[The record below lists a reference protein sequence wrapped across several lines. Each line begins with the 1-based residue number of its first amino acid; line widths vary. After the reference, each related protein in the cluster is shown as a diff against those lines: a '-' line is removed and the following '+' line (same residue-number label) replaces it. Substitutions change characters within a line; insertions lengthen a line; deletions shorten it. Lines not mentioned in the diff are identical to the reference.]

1 MAKPS
6 KRVCFDDYKNFISNC
21 WSGLGRDPRSP
32 RKIGFPAKAA
42 PTMRMN
48 TILDPTQLKI
58 DVPQHAVFTPSHHES
73 AHLHVTGEAVYTDD
87 IAAPRGT
94 LSAAIG
100 YAPAAHATLKSLDLS
115 DVENAAGVIKVFTA
129 KDVPGVNNYGG
140 IVLDDPILVTH
151 LIEYHGQPMF
161 MVVAETHLLARKA
174 AKLAK
179 YELAILSP
187 ILTIND
193 ALAAQNYVLPTVT
206 TGRGDADAALAQ
218 SPRRISGTTACG
230 GQDHFYLEGMVS
242 LATPLEDGEISVHCS
257 TQHPTEVQ
265 HIVARAMAL
274 PDAKVRVECR
284 RMGGGFGGKES
295 QPALFASLCAMAAV
309 KLGRSVKL
317 RLDRDDDMIITGKRH
332 PFQFEYDVGFDDTGR
347 ILGADLMLASDCGY
361 SADLSG
367 PVNARAIC
375 HVDNAYFLEHVRIRN
390 FPCKTHKVSNTAF
403 RGFGGPQG
411 MFLIEH
417 VMDEIAHVLGKDPL
431 DVRSVNFYGLTER
444 NVTHYG
450 QPVADNILHD
460 IVPEL
465 EVRADYRARRLA
477 LREQNKTSRIIKR
490 GLALTPVK
498 FGISFNATHLNQ
510 AGALVNV
517 YSDGSV
523 IVNHGGTEMGQGLF
537 TKVRQVVAEEL
548 GIDSAR
554 IRVSA
559 TDTSKVPN
567 TSATAASSGSDLNG
581 MAALDAC
588 RTLRHRLSEF
598 AAISWGVSA
607 DSIRFRSDGIE
618 AQNAGTLLRM
628 SFATLVHNAWFARVS
643 LSAQGFYKTPKIHW
657 NRDTFKGSPFY
668 YFAYG
673 AACAQVAIDTLTG
686 EMKVERVDILHD
698 VGRSLNPALDKGQ
711 IEGAFIQ
718 GMGWLT
724 GEELKWNGKGVL
736 TTHAPSTY
744 KIPTAADIPEIF
756 NVWLV
761 ENSPNR
767 EDTIYRSKA
776 VGEPPL
782 MLAFAV
788 HQAIRDAVSSVTN
801 YRDMAQLAAPAT
813 SEAILKAVM
822 VARC

>member
-1 MAKPS
+1 
-6 KRVCFDDYKNFISNC
+6 
-21 WSGLGRDPRSP
+21 
-32 RKIGFPAKAA
+32 
-42 PTMRMN
+42 MN
-48 TILDPTQLKI
+48 ALLDPTQLTI
-58 DVPQHAVFTPSHHES
+58 DVSQHAIATPSRHES
-73 AHLHVTGEAVYTDD
+73 AHLHVTGEAIYTDD

-100 YAPAAHATLKSLDLS
+100 YAPAAHATLRSFDLS
-115 DVENAAGVIKVFTA
+115 VVVKAPGVIAVFTA

-140 IVLDDPILVTH
+140 IVLDDPILATD
-151 LIEYHGQPMF
+151 LIEYHGQPVF

-179 YELAILSP
+179 YDIDINTPILSV
-187 ILTIND
+187 D
-193 ALAAQNYVLPTVT
+193 EALQAKSYVLPPVT
-206 TGRGDADAALAQ
+206 IGRGDADSALAR
-218 SPRRISGTTACG
+218 STHRIKGATVCG

-242 LATPLEDGEISVHCS
+242 LATPLEDGEISIHCS

-309 KLGRSVKL
+309 RLGRSVKL

-332 PFQFEYDVGFDDTGR
+332 PFQFEYDVGFDGTGR
-347 ILGADLMLASDCGY
+347 IVGADLMLASDCGY

-431 DVRSVNFYGLTER
+431 DIRSINFYGLTER
-444 NVTHYG
+444 NVTHYD
-450 QPVADNILHD
+450 QPVEDNILHD

-465 EVRADYRARRLA
+465 ERRADYRARRVA

-537 TKVRQVVAEEL
+537 TKIRQVVAEEL
-548 GIDSAR
+548 GIDSGR
-554 IRVSA
+554 IRVST

-581 MAALDAC
+581 MAAKDAC
-588 RTLRHRLSEF
+588 RKLRIRLAEF
-598 AAISWGVSA
+598 AAKKWDVNASA
-607 DSIRFRSDGIE
+607 IRFINDGIE
-618 AQNAGTLLRM
+618 AESNGATLRM
-628 SFATLVHNAWFARVS
+628 PFDELAHDAWFARVS

-657 NRDTFKGSPFY
+657 NRDTFKGRPFY
-668 YFAYG
+668 YFTYG

-698 VGRSLNPALDKGQ
+698 VGSSLNPALDKGQ
-711 IEGAFIQ
+711 VEGAFIQ

-724 GEELKWNGKGVL
+724 GEELKWSGEGVL

-744 KIPTAADIPEIF
+744 KIPTAADIPETF

-788 HQAIRDAVSSVTN
+788 HQAIRDAVSSVTD
-801 YRDMAQLAAPAT
+801 YRDTAKLAAPAT
-813 SEAILKAVM
+813 AEAILNAVM
-822 VARC
+822 VAQTAALVEP

>member
-1 MAKPS
+1 MAE
-6 KRVCFDDYKNFISNC
+6 
-21 WSGLGRDPRSP
+21 
-32 RKIGFPAKAA
+32 A
-42 PTMRMN
+42 
-48 TILDPTQLKI
+48 DPTQLKL
-58 DVPQHAVFTPSHHES
+58 DVSQHAVAIATAHES
-73 AHLHVTGEAVYTDD
+73 AHLHVTGEAIYTDD
-87 IAAPRGT
+87 IAAPCGT
-94 LSAAIG
+94 LHAAIG
-100 YAPAAHATLKSLDLS
+100 YAPAAHAALKSFDLS
-115 DVENAAGVIKVFTA
+115 AVRNAAGVVAVFTA
-129 KDVPGVNNYGG
+129 SDIPGVNNYGG
-140 IVLDDPILVTH
+140 IKLDDPILATD
-151 LIEYHGQPMF
+151 LIEYHGQPVF
-161 MVVAETHLLARKA
+161 MVVAVTHLLARKA
-174 AKLAK
+174 ARLASYVLDLK
-179 YELAILSP
+179 TPILS
-187 ILTIND
+187 ID
-193 ALAAQNYVLPTVT
+193 EALAAKSYVLDPVSTA
-206 TGRGDADAALAQ
+206 RGDVDAALARAPHRLQ
-218 SPRRISGTTACG
+218 GKTSHG
-230 GQDHFYLEGMVS
+230 GQDHFYLEGMV
-242 LATPLEDGEISVHCS
+242 AIAHPVEDRQILIACS

-265 HIVARAMAL
+265 HIVARAMARA
-274 PDAKVRVECR
+274 DASVRVECR

-295 QPALFASLCAMAAV
+295 QPALFASLCAIAAG

-332 PFQFEYDVGFDDTGR
+332 PFQFEYDVGFDDDGQ
-347 ILGADLMLASDCGY
+347 IIGIDLMLASDCGY

-375 HVDNAYFLEHVRIRN
+375 HVDNAYFLEHVRIQN
-390 FPCKTHKVSNTAF
+390 YPCKTHKVSNTAF

-411 MFLIEH
+411 MFVIEQ
-417 VMDEIAHVLGKDPL
+417 VMDEIAHALHLDPL
-431 DVRSVNFYGLTER
+431 DVRTVNFYGLTER

-450 QPVADNILHD
+450 QVIDDNILPD
-460 IVPEL
+460 IVPDL
-465 EVRADYRARRLA
+465 EARCDYRARRVA

-517 YSDGSV
+517 YADGSV

-537 TKVRQVVAEEL
+537 TKIRQVVAEEL
-548 GIDSAR
+548 AIDVRR
-554 IRVSA
+554 IRVSS

-581 MAALDAC
+581 MAAKDAC
-588 RTLRHRLSEF
+588 RKLRDRLADF
-598 AAISWGVSA
+598 AARKWDVAASA
-607 DSIRFRSDGIE
+607 IAFVHDGIE
-618 AQNAGTLLRM
+618 ADVNGVKQRW
-628 SFATLVHNAWFARVS
+628 SFSELTQKAYLARVS

-657 NRDTFKGSPFY
+657 NRDTFKGRPFY

-698 VGRSLNPALDKGQ
+698 VGNSLNPAIDKGQ
-711 IEGAFIQ
+711 IEGGFIQ
-718 GMGWLT
+718 GVGWLT
-724 GEELKWNGKGVL
+724 GEELKWSDKGML

-744 KIPTAADIPEIF
+744 KIPTAADVPEIF

-788 HQAIRDAVSSVTN
+788 HQAIRDAVGSIN
-801 YRDMAQLAAPAT
+801 NDRDCARLATPAT
-813 SEAILKAVM
+813 AEAILNAVTF
-822 VARC
+822 ARRSVGVPPGAMDTSTHADD

>member
-1 MAKPS
+1 M
-6 KRVCFDDYKNFISNC
+6 
-21 WSGLGRDPRSP
+21 
-32 RKIGFPAKAA
+32 
-42 PTMRMN
+42 TH
-48 TILDPTQLKI
+48 
-58 DVPQHAVFTPSHHES
+58 VPTPSQHES

-100 YAPAAHATLKSLDLS
+100 YAPAAHAALKSYDLI
-115 DVENAAGVIKVFTA
+115 DVLKAPGVVAVFAA

-140 IVLDDPILVTH
+140 IVLDDPIFATE
-151 LIEYHGQPMF
+151 LIEYHGQPVF

-179 YELAILSP
+179 YDLDVKAPILS
-187 ILTIND
+187 ID
-193 ALAAQNYVLPTVT
+193 EALQAKHYVLPPVT
-206 TGRGDADAALAQ
+206 TGRGDADAALAR
-218 SPRRISGTTACG
+218 SPHRIVGTTATG

-242 LATPLEDGEISVHCS
+242 MATPLEDGEISVHCS

-295 QPALFASLCAMAAV
+295 QPALFASLCAIAAS

-347 ILGADLMLASDCGY
+347 IIGADLMLASDCGY

-417 VMDEIAHVLGKDPL
+417 VMDKIAHVLGKDPL
-431 DVRSVNFYGLTER
+431 DVRTINFYGVAER

-450 QPVADNILHD
+450 QIVVDNILHD
-460 IVPEL
+460 MVLTL
-465 EVRADYRARRLA
+465 EARADYRARRAA
-477 LREQNKTSRIIKR
+477 LREHNKTSKIVKR
-490 GLALTPVK
+490 GIALTPVK

-510 AGALVNV
+510 AGALVNI
-517 YSDGSV
+517 YADGSV

-537 TKVRQVVAEEL
+537 TKIRQVVAEEL
-548 GIDSAR
+548 GIDAAR
-554 IRVSA
+554 IRVST

-581 MAALDAC
+581 MAAKDAC
-588 RTLRHRLSEF
+588 RQLRERLTEF
-598 AAISWGVSA
+598 AAARWSVASSA
-607 DSIRFRSDGIE
+607 IRFGNDGIKADCNGE
-618 AQNAGTLLRM
+618 TRRM
-628 SFATLVHNAWFARVS
+628 PFATLVHDAWFARVS

-657 NRDTFKGSPFY
+657 DRDTFQGNPFY

-698 VGRSLNPALDKGQ
+698 VGHSLNPALDKGQ

-724 GEELKWNGKGVL
+724 GEALSWNGKGVL

-761 ENSPNR
+761 EDSPNR

-782 MLAFAV
+782 MLAIAV
-788 HQAIRDAVSSVTN
+788 HHAIGDAISSITNDRDTAK
-801 YRDMAQLAAPAT
+801 LAAPAT
-813 SEAILKAVM
+813 PEAILNAVM
-822 VARC
+822 VAQHAHAL

>member
-1 MAKPS
+1 LL
-6 KRVCFDDYKNFISNC
+6 N
-21 WSGLGRDPRSP
+21 
-32 RKIGFPAKAA
+32 
-42 PTMRMN
+42 
-48 TILDPTQLKI
+48 PTQLKF
-58 DVPQHAVFTPSHHES
+58 DMPQHVVAAATRHES
-73 AHLHVTGEAVYTDD
+73 AHLHVTGEAIYTDD

-100 YAPAAHATLKSLDLS
+100 YAPAARATLNSFDLS
-115 DVENAAGVIKVFTA
+115 DVIKAPGVIAVFTA
-129 KDVPGVNNYGG
+129 KDVPGLNNYGG
-140 IVLDDPILVTH
+140 IVLDDPILATD
-151 LIEYHGQPMF
+151 LIEYHGQPVF
-161 MVVAETHLLARKA
+161 MVVAVTHLLARKA

-179 YELAILSP
+179 YDLDIRTPILS
-187 ILTIND
+187 IDD
-193 ALAAQNYVLPTVT
+193 ALAAKSYVLDPVE
-206 TGRGDADAALAQ
+206 TGRGDAVAALAR
-218 SPRRISGTTACG
+218 SPHRISGKTGHG

-242 LATPLEDGEISVHCS
+242 LVTPLEDGAISVHCS

-265 HIVARAMAL
+265 HIVARTMAL
-274 PDAKVRVECR
+274 PSAQVRVECR

-295 QPALFASLCAMAAV
+295 QPALFASLCAIAAV
-309 KLGRSVKL
+309 RLGRSVKM

-347 ILGADLMLASDCGY
+347 IIGADLMLASDCGY

-431 DVRSVNFYGLTER
+431 DIRSINFYGLTDR
-444 NVTHYG
+444 NETHYG
-450 QPVADNILHD
+450 QPVEDNILHD

-465 EVRADYRARRLA
+465 ERRADYRARRGA
-477 LREQNKTSRIIKR
+477 LREQNKTSPIIKR
-490 GLALTPVK
+490 GIALTPVK
-498 FGISFNATHLNQ
+498 FGISFNATHFNQ

-548 GIDSAR
+548 GVDLAR
-554 IRVSA
+554 IRVST

-581 MAALDAC
+581 MAAKDAC
-588 RTLRHRLSEF
+588 RKLRDRLSGF
-598 AAISWGVSA
+598 AAKKWDVNASA
-607 DSIRFRSDGIE
+607 IRFVNDGIE
-618 AQNAGTLLRM
+618 ADVNGATQRW
-628 SFATLVHNAWFARVS
+628 SFDELAHNAWFARVS

-657 NRDTFKGSPFY
+657 NRDTFKGRPFY

-698 VGRSLNPALDKGQ
+698 VGSSLNPALDKGQ
-711 IEGAFIQ
+711 VEGAFIQ

-724 GEELKWNGKGVL
+724 GEELKWNDKGVL
-736 TTHAPSTY
+736 ATHAPSTY
-744 KIPTAADIPEIF
+744 KIPTAADIPEEF

-788 HQAIRDAVSSVTN
+788 HQAIRDAVSSITG
-801 YRDMAQLAAPAT
+801 YRDCAHMATPATAEAILAAVTVAQLAAAEMP
-813 SEAILKAVM
+813 
-822 VARC
+822 

>member
-1 MAKPS
+1 M
-6 KRVCFDDYKNFISNC
+6 N
-21 WSGLGRDPRSP
+21 
-32 RKIGFPAKAA
+32 A
-42 PTMRMN
+42 PLAPM
-48 TILDPTQLKI
+48 QLNI
-58 DVPQHAVFTPSHHES
+58 DVLQRAVSVPSRHES

-100 YAPAAHATLKSLDLS
+100 YAPAAHAMLKSIDLS
-115 DVENAAGVIKVFTA
+115 RVVKASGVIAVFTA

-140 IVLDDPILVTH
+140 IVLDDPILATD
-151 LIEYHGQPMF
+151 LIEYHGQPVF
-161 MVVAETHLLARKA
+161 MVVAETHLLARRA

-179 YELAILSP
+179 YDLDIKTP
-187 ILTIND
+187 ILTIDD
-193 ALAAQNYVLPTVT
+193 ALAAKSYVLPPVT
-206 TGRGDADAALAQ
+206 TGRGDAEAALAR
-218 SPRRISGTTACG
+218 SAHRVRGKTACG

-242 LATPLEDGEISVHCS
+242 LATPLEDREIAVHCS

-265 HIVARAMAL
+265 HIVARAMAI

-295 QPALFASLCAMAAV
+295 QPALFASLCAMAAA
-309 KLGRSVKL
+309 KLGCSVKM

-347 ILGADLMLASDCGY
+347 IVGADLMLASDCGY

-417 VMDEIAHVLGKDPL
+417 VMDEIAHVLDKDPL
-431 DVRSVNFYGLTER
+431 DVRAINFYGVTER

-450 QPVADNILHD
+450 QPVEDNILHD

-465 EVRADYRARRLA
+465 ERRADYRARRLT
-477 LREQNKTSRIIKR
+477 LREQNKTSRTIKR

-537 TKVRQVVAEEL
+537 TKVKQVVAEEL

-554 IRVSA
+554 IRVST

-581 MAALDAC
+581 MAAKDAC
-588 RTLRHRLSEF
+588 RILRERLAEF
-598 AAISWGVSA
+598 AAKKWNVNA
-607 DSIRFRSDGIE
+607 TDIRFGNDGIE
-618 AQNAGTLLRM
+618 ADSNGTTLRM
-628 SFATLVHNAWFARVS
+628 PFDELVHDAWFARVS

-698 VGRSLNPALDKGQ
+698 VGSSLNPALDKGQ
-711 IEGAFIQ
+711 VEGAFIQ

-788 HQAIRDAVSSVTN
+788 HQAIRDAVSSVTD
-801 YRDMAQLAAPAT
+801 YRGIAQLAAPAT
-813 SEAILKAVM
+813 SEAILNAVM
-822 VARC
+822 AAQRDI

>member
-1 MAKPS
+1 
-6 KRVCFDDYKNFISNC
+6 
-21 WSGLGRDPRSP
+21 
-32 RKIGFPAKAA
+32 
-42 PTMRMN
+42 MN
-48 TILDPTQLKI
+48 TQT
-58 DVPQHAVFTPSHHES
+58 HES

-100 YAPAAHATLKSLDLS
+100 YAPAAHATLKSFDLS
-115 DVENAAGVIKVFTA
+115 DVTKASGVIAVFTA

-140 IVLDDPILVTH
+140 IVLDDPILATD
-151 LIEYHGQPMF
+151 LIEYHGQPVF

-179 YELAILSP
+179 YELDIKTP
-187 ILTIND
+187 ILTVD
-193 ALAAQNYVLPTVT
+193 EALVAKSYVLPPVT
-206 TGRGDADAALAQ
+206 TGRGDADAALAR
-218 SPRRISGTTACG
+218 SPHRISGKTEHG
-230 GQDHFYLEGMVS
+230 GQDHFYLEGMVA
-242 LATPLEDGEISVHCS
+242 LASPVEDGQISIHCS

-295 QPALFASLCAMAAV
+295 QPALFASLCATAAK
-309 KLGRSVKL
+309 KLGRSVKM

-347 ILGADLMLASDCGY
+347 IIGADLVLASDCGY

-417 VMDEIAHVLGKDPL
+417 VMDEIAHVLDKDPL
-431 DVRSVNFYGLTER
+431 DIRSINFYGLTER
-444 NVTHYG
+444 NETHYG
-450 QPVADNILHD
+450 QPVEDNILHD
-460 IVPEL
+460 MVPEL
-465 EVRADYRARRLA
+465 ERRADYRARRMA
-477 LREQNKTSRIIKR
+477 LREQNKTSKIIKR

-510 AGALVNV
+510 AGALVNI

-537 TKVRQVVAEEL
+537 TKVQQVVAEEL
-548 GIDSAR
+548 GIDRNR
-554 IRVSA
+554 IRVST

-581 MAALDAC
+581 MAVKEAC
-588 RTLRHRLSEF
+588 RKLRDRLSDF
-598 AAISWGVSA
+598 AAKKWDVNA
-607 DSIRFRSDGIE
+607 TAIRFVNDGIE
-618 AQNAGTLLRM
+618 AESNGAKLRTP
-628 SFATLVHNAWFARVS
+628 FDELVHDVWFARVS

-657 NRDTFKGSPFY
+657 NRDTFKGRPFY

-686 EMKVERVDILHD
+686 EMKVERVDVLHD
-698 VGRSLNPALDKGQ
+698 VGSSLNPALDKGQ
-711 IEGAFIQ
+711 VEGAFIQ
-718 GMGWLT
+718 GVGWLT

-744 KIPTAADIPEIF
+744 KIPTAADIPETF

-782 MLAFAV
+782 MLAFSV
-788 HQAIRDAVSSVTN
+788 HQAIRDAVSSITDH
-801 YRDMAQLAAPAT
+801 RDMAQLSAPAT
-813 SEAILKAVM
+813 AEAILNALIAAQDSVNTAVG
-822 VARC
+822 AK

>member
-1 MAKPS
+1 MNA
-6 KRVCFDDYKNFISNC
+6 
-21 WSGLGRDPRSP
+21 
-32 RKIGFPAKAA
+32 PA
-42 PTMRMN
+42 N
-48 TILDPTQLKI
+48 PTQLTV
-58 DVPQHAVFTPSHHES
+58 DVRQHAVATHTQHES
-73 AHLHVTGEAVYTDD
+73 AHLHVTGEAIYTDD

-100 YAPAAHATLKSLDLS
+100 YARAAHARLNALDLS
-115 DVENAAGVIKVFTA
+115 DVLKAPGVIAVYTA

-140 IVLDDPILVTH
+140 IVLDDPILAVD
-151 LIEYHGQPMF
+151 LIEYYGQPVF
-161 MVVAETHLLARKA
+161 MVIAESHLLARKA
-174 AKLAK
+174 ARLGK
-179 YELAILSP
+179 YDLEVRTPILS
-187 ILTIND
+187 IDD
-193 ALAAQNYVLPTVT
+193 ALAAKSYVLDPVD
-206 TGRGDADAALAQ
+206 TGRGDAGAALAR
-218 SPRRISGTTACG
+218 SPHRISGKTSHG
-230 GQDHFYLEGMVS
+230 GQDHFYLEGMV
-242 LATPLEDGEISVHCS
+242 AMAHPAEDGQIAIQCS

-295 QPALFASLCAMAAV
+295 QPALFASLCAIAAAR
-309 KLGRSVKL
+309 LGRSVKL

-332 PFQFEYDVGFDDTGR
+332 PFQFEYHVGFDDDGR

-375 HVDNAYFLEHVRIRN
+375 HVDNAYYLEHVRIRN
-390 FPCKTHKVSNTAF
+390 FPCRTHKVSNTAF

-411 MFLIEH
+411 MFVIEH
-417 VMDEIAHVLGKDPL
+417 VMDEIAHALGKDPL
-431 DVRSVNFYGLTER
+431 EVRKLNFYGLTER
-444 NVTHYG
+444 NETHYG
-450 QPVADNILHD
+450 QAVDDNILHD
-460 IVPEL
+460 LVPEL
-465 EVRADYRARRLA
+465 ERRSEYLARRAA
-477 LREQNKTSRIIKR
+477 LRQLNTTSHIIKR
-490 GLALTPVK
+490 GIALTPVK
-498 FGISFNATHLNQ
+498 FGISFNASHLNQ
-510 AGALVNV
+510 AGALVNI

-537 TKVRQVVAEEL
+537 TKVAQVVAEEL
-548 GIDSAR
+548 GIDIAR
-554 IRVSA
+554 VRVSA

-581 MAALDAC
+581 MAAKAAC
-588 RTLRHRLSEF
+588 RTLRSRLAEF
-598 AAISWGVSA
+598 AAKKWDVDAS
-607 DSIRFRSDGIE
+607 SIRFVNDGIE
-618 AQNAGTLLRM
+618 SGIGSDAKRWNFSG
-628 SFATLVHNAWFARVS
+628 LVHDAWFDRVS

-657 NRDTFKGSPFY
+657 NSDTFKGRPFF

-686 EMKVERVDILHD
+686 ELKVERVDILHD
-698 VGRSLNPALDKGQ
+698 VGNSLNPALDKGQ

-724 GEELKWNGKGVL
+724 GEELAWSAAGML

-744 KIPTAADIPEIF
+744 KIPTAADIPDVF

-782 MLAFAV
+782 MLALAV
-788 HQAIRDAVSSVTN
+788 YQAIRDAVSSVSGYTAS
-801 YRDMAQLAAPAT
+801 AQITAPAT
-813 SEAILKAVM
+813 AEAILNAVM
-822 VARC
+822 KAQDTC

>member
-1 MAKPS
+1 M
-6 KRVCFDDYKNFISNC
+6 
-21 WSGLGRDPRSP
+21 
-32 RKIGFPAKAA
+32 
-42 PTMRMN
+42 
-48 TILDPTQLKI
+48 
-58 DVPQHAVFTPSHHES
+58 
-73 AHLHVTGEAVYTDD
+73 
-87 IAAPRGT
+87 
-94 LSAAIG
+94 
-100 YAPAAHATLKSLDLS
+100 
-115 DVENAAGVIKVFTA
+115 
-129 KDVPGVNNYGG
+129 
-140 IVLDDPILVTH
+140 LDDPILATD
-151 LIEYHGQPMF
+151 LIEYHGQPVF

-179 YELAILSP
+179 YDLDVKTP
-187 ILTIND
+187 ILTVD
-193 ALAAQNYVLPTVT
+193 EALHAKSYVLPPVT
-206 TGRGDADAALAQ
+206 TGRGDADAALAR
-218 SPRRISGTTACG
+218 STRRIKGATACG

-242 LATPLEDGEISVHCS
+242 LATPLEDGEISIHCS

-295 QPALFASLCAMAAV
+295 QPALFASLCAMAAMR
-309 KLGRSVKL
+309 LGRSVKL

-347 ILGADLMLASDCGY
+347 IVGADLMLASDCGY

-431 DVRSVNFYGLTER
+431 DVRSVNFYGLTDR
-444 NVTHYG
+444 NETHYG
-450 QPVADNILHD
+450 QPVEDNILHD

-465 EVRADYRARRLA
+465 ERRSDYRARRVA
-477 LREQNKTSRIIKR
+477 LREHNKTSRIIKR

-510 AGALVNV
+510 AGALINV

-537 TKVRQVVAEEL
+537 TKIRQVVAEEL
-548 GIDSAR
+548 GIDSDR
-554 IRVSA
+554 IRVST

-581 MAALDAC
+581 MAAKDAC
-588 RTLRHRLSEF
+588 RKLRNRLAEF
-598 AAISWGVSA
+598 AAKKWDVNASA
-607 DSIRFRSDGIE
+607 IRFINDGIE
-618 AQNAGTLLRM
+618 AESNGATLRM
-628 SFATLVHNAWFARVS
+628 PFDELVHDAWFARVS

-657 NRDTFKGSPFY
+657 NRDTFKGRPFY

-698 VGRSLNPALDKGQ
+698 VGSSLNPALDKGQ
-711 IEGAFIQ
+711 VEGAFIQ
-718 GMGWLT
+718 GVGWLT
-724 GEELKWNGKGVL
+724 SEELTWSGKGVL

-744 KIPTAADIPEIF
+744 KIPTAADIPETF

-788 HQAIRDAVSSVTN
+788 HQAIRDAVSSVTD
-801 YRDMAQLAAPAT
+801 YRDTAKLAAPAT
-813 SEAILKAVM
+813 VEAILNAVLAAQKAVL
-822 VARC
+822 VRQ

>member
-1 MAKPS
+1 M
-6 KRVCFDDYKNFISNC
+6 N
-21 WSGLGRDPRSP
+21 
-32 RKIGFPAKAA
+32 A
-42 PTMRMN
+42 PPN
-48 TILDPTQLKI
+48 PTQLNI
-58 DVPQHAVFTPSHHES
+58 DVQQHAVATSVRHES
-73 AHLHVTGEAVYTDD
+73 AHLHVTGEAIYTDD

-94 LSAAIG
+94 LSAAVG
-100 YAPAAHATLKSLDLS
+100 YAPAAHATLKSVDLTA
-115 DVENAAGVIKVFTA
+115 VRAAPGVIAVFTA
-129 KDVPGVNNYGG
+129 SDVPGVNNYGG
-140 IVLDDPILVTH
+140 IVLDDPILVTNH
-151 LIEYHGQPMF
+151 IEYHGQPVF
-161 MVVAETHLLARKA
+161 MVIAETHLLARKA
-174 AKLAK
+174 ARLAK
-179 YELAILSP
+179 YDLEIRTP
-187 ILTIND
+187 ILTVD
-193 ALAAQNYVLPTVT
+193 EALAAESYVLPPVT
-206 TGRGDADAALAQ
+206 TGRGDADAALAR
-218 SPRRISGTTACG
+218 SPRRLAGKTVHG

-242 LATPLEDGEISVHCS
+242 VAHPVEDGQISIQCS

-274 PDAKVRVECR
+274 PDAKVKVECR

-295 QPALFASLCAMAAV
+295 QPALFASLCAVAAS
-309 KLGRSVKL
+309 KLGRSVKM

-332 PFQFEYDVGFDDTGR
+332 PFQFEYDVGFDDDGL
-347 ILGADLMLASDCGY
+347 IIGIDLMLASDCGY

-390 FPCKTHKVSNTAF
+390 YPCKTHKVSNTAF

-411 MFLIEH
+411 MFVIEH

-431 DVRSVNFYGLTER
+431 DVRTANFYGLTER
-444 NVTHYG
+444 NETHYG
-450 QPVADNILHD
+450 QPVEDNILHD

-465 EVRADYRARRLA
+465 ERRADYRARRAA
-477 LREQNKTSRIIKR
+477 LREHNLTSRVIKR
-490 GLALTPVK
+490 GIALTPVK

-537 TKVRQVVAEEL
+537 TKVAQVVAEEL
-548 GIDSAR
+548 GVDPKR
-554 IRVSA
+554 IRVST

-581 MAALDAC
+581 MAAKNAC
-588 RTLRHRLSEF
+588 RKLRDRLAEF
-598 AAISWGVSA
+598 VARKWDVSPS
-607 DSIRFRSDGIE
+607 SIRFVNDGVE
-618 AQNAGTLLRM
+618 ADVNGAMQRW
-628 SFATLVHNAWFARVS
+628 SFGDLAHKAYMARVS

-657 NRDTFKGSPFY
+657 NRETFKGRPFY

-686 EMKVERVDILHD
+686 EMKVERVDVLHD
-698 VGRSLNPALDKGQ
+698 VGSSLNPAIDKGQ
-711 IEGAFIQ
+711 VEGAFIQ

-724 GEELKWNGKGVL
+724 GEELVWNERGVL
-736 TTHAPSTY
+736 ATHAPSTY
-744 KIPTAADIPEIF
+744 KIPTAADIPEVF

-761 ENSPNR
+761 ENSPNA

-776 VGEPPL
+776 VGEPPF

-788 HQAIRDAVSSVTN
+788 HQAVRDAVSSVSG
-801 YRDMAQLAAPAT
+801 YHDSAQLAAPAT
-813 SEAILKAVM
+813 PEAILRAVDFA
-822 VARC
+822 VASRAAGK

>member
-1 MAKPS
+1 M
-6 KRVCFDDYKNFISNC
+6 N
-21 WSGLGRDPRSP
+21 
-32 RKIGFPAKAA
+32 A
-42 PTMRMN
+42 PLN
-48 TILDPTQLKI
+48 PTQLQI
-58 DVPQHAVFTPSHHES
+58 DVLHHAVAASTQHES
-73 AHLHVTGEAVYTDD
+73 AHLHVTGEAIYTDD

-100 YAPAAHATLKSLDLS
+100 YAPAAHAALKSCDLS
-115 DVENAAGVIKVFTA
+115 AVLNAPGVVAVYTA

-140 IVLDDPILVTH
+140 IVLDDPILATE
-151 LIEYHGQPMF
+151 LIEYHGQPVF
-161 MVVAETHLLARKA
+161 MVVAESHLLARKA
-174 AKLAK
+174 AKLAR
-179 YELAILSP
+179 YDLEIRTPILS
-187 ILTIND
+187 IDD
-193 ALAAQNYVLPTVT
+193 ALAAKSFVLDPVVI
-206 TGRGDADAALAQ
+206 GRGDAEAALCR
-218 SPRRISGTTACG
+218 SPHRISGKTAHG
-230 GQDHFYLEGMVS
+230 GQDHFYLEGMIAMAHPV
-242 LATPLEDGEISVHCS
+242 EDGQIAIHCS

-265 HIVARAMAL
+265 HIVARAMAI

-295 QPALFASLCAMAAV
+295 QPALFASLCAIAAAR
-309 KLGRSVKL
+309 LGRSVKM

-332 PFQFEYDVGFDDTGR
+332 PFQFEYDIGFDDDGR

-375 HVDNAYFLEHVRIRN
+375 HVDNAYYLEHVRIRN

-417 VMDEIAHVLGKDPL
+417 VMDEIAHALGLDPL
-431 DVRSVNFYGLTER
+431 DVRKHNLYGLTDR

-450 QPVADNILHD
+450 QAVDDNILHD

-465 EVRADYRARRLA
+465 EHRADYRARRAA
-477 LREQNKTSRIIKR
+477 LREQNKASRIIKR
-490 GLALTPVK
+490 GIAVTPVK
-498 FGISFNATHLNQ
+498 FGISFNASHLNQ

-537 TKVRQVVAEEL
+537 TKVAQVVAEEL
-548 GIDSAR
+548 GIDIKR
-554 IRVSA
+554 IRVST

-581 MAALDAC
+581 MAAKDAC
-588 RTLRHRLSEF
+588 RTLRLRLAEF
-598 AAISWGVSA
+598 AGKKWDVDASA
-607 DSIRFRSDGIE
+607 IRFVNDGIE
-618 AQNAGTLLRM
+618 AGTGGNVTRWA
-628 SFATLVHNAWFARVS
+628 FADLVHDAWFARIS

-657 NRDTFKGSPFY
+657 NRDTFKGRPFY

-673 AACAQVAIDTLTG
+673 VACAQVAIDTLTG
-686 EMKVERVDILHD
+686 ELKVERVDILHD
-698 VGRSLNPALDKGQ
+698 VGSSLNPAIDKGQ
-711 IEGAFIQ
+711 VEGAFIQ

-724 GEELKWNGKGVL
+724 GEELVWNREGVL

-744 KIPTAADIPEIF
+744 KIPTAADVPEEF

-788 HQAIRDAVSSVTN
+788 HHAIRDAVSSVSD
-801 YRDMAQLAAPAT
+801 YKASAQIAAPAT
-813 SEAILKAVM
+813 SEAILNAVM
-822 VARC
+822 AAQAQRQVPTPPAGKG

>member
-1 MAKPS
+1 MNAILNSAALKVQVAQRS
-6 KRVCFDDYKNFISNC
+6 K
-21 WSGLGRDPRSP
+21 
-32 RKIGFPAKAA
+32 
-42 PTMRMN
+42 T
-48 TILDPTQLKI
+48 
-58 DVPQHAVFTPSHHES
+58 TPSRHES

-94 LSAAIG
+94 LCAAIG
-100 YAPAAHATLKSLDLS
+100 YAPAAFATLKSFDLS
-115 DVENAAGVIKVFTA
+115 AVTKAPGVIAVFTA

-140 IVLDDPILVTH
+140 IVLDDPILATDV
-151 LIEYHGQPMF
+151 IEYHGQPVF
-161 MVVAETHLLARKA
+161 MVVAETHLQARKA
-174 AKLAK
+174 AKLASYDLDIK
-179 YELAILSP
+179 PP
-187 ILTIND
+187 ILTID
-193 ALAAQNYVLPTVT
+193 QALAAKSYVLPPVTVE
-206 TGRGDADAALAQ
+206 RGDTDAALAR
-218 SPRRISGTTACG
+218 SLHRISGKTENG

-295 QPALFASLCAMAAV
+295 QPALFASLCAMAAAR
-309 KLGRSVKL
+309 LGQSVKL

-332 PFQFEYDVGFDDTGR
+332 PFQFEYDIGFDDTGR
-347 ILGADLMLASDCGY
+347 IVGADLMLASDCGY

-431 DVRSVNFYGLTER
+431 DIRSRNFYGLTER

-450 QPVADNILHD
+450 QPVEDNILHD
-460 IVPEL
+460 MVPEL
-465 EVRADYRARRLA
+465 ERRADYRARRVA
-477 LREQNKTSRIIKR
+477 LREQNKASRIIKR

-510 AGALVNV
+510 AGALINV

-537 TKVRQVVAEEL
+537 TKIRQVVAEEL

-554 IRVSA
+554 IRVST

-581 MAALDAC
+581 MAAKDAC
-588 RTLRHRLSEF
+588 RKLRDRLAEF
-598 AAISWGVSA
+598 AATKWNVSA
-607 DSIRFRSDGIE
+607 GAIRFRNDGVDADSNGAMLNMPFDE
-618 AQNAGTLLRM
+618 
-628 SFATLVHNAWFARVS
+628 LVHDAWFARVS

-657 NRDTFKGSPFY
+657 NRDTFKGRPFF

-698 VGRSLNPALDKGQ
+698 VGSSLNPALDTGQ

-718 GMGWLT
+718 GVGWLT
-724 GEELKWNGKGVL
+724 GEELKWNDKGVL

-744 KIPTAADIPEIF
+744 KIPTAADIPETF

-782 MLAFAV
+782 MLAFSV
-788 HQAIRDAVSSVTN
+788 HQAIRDAVSSIAD
-801 YRDMAQLAAPAT
+801 YRDTAKLAAPAT
-813 SEAILKAVM
+813 SEAILNAVM
-822 VARC
+822 AAQKTALVEK

>member
-1 MAKPS
+1 M
-6 KRVCFDDYKNFISNC
+6 
-21 WSGLGRDPRSP
+21 
-32 RKIGFPAKAA
+32 
-42 PTMRMN
+42 
-48 TILDPTQLKI
+48 QLSI
-58 DVPQHAVFTPSHHES
+58 DVQHHVVAVPTRHES
-73 AHLHVTGEAVYTDD
+73 AHLHVTGEAIYTDD

-100 YAPAAHATLKSLDLS
+100 YAPAAHATLKSVDLS
-115 DVENAAGVIKVFTA
+115 AVRAAPGVVAVFTA
-129 KDVPGVNNYGG
+129 NDVPGVNNYGG
-140 IVLDDPILVTH
+140 IKLDDPILATD
-151 LIEYHGQPMF
+151 LIEYHGQPVF
-161 MVVAETHLLARKA
+161 MVVAESHVLARKA
-174 AKLAK
+174 VRLAK
-179 YELAILSP
+179 YDLEIRAP
-187 ILTIND
+187 ILTVD
-193 ALAAQNYVLPTVT
+193 EALAAKSYVLDPVT
-206 TGRGDADAALAQ
+206 TGRGDAEAALAR
-218 SPRRISGTTACG
+218 SPRRLKGKTVHG

-242 LATPLEDGEISVHCS
+242 MAHPVEDGQISIQCS

-295 QPALFASLCAMAAV
+295 QPALFASLCAIAANR
-309 KLGRSVKL
+309 LGRSVKM

-332 PFQFEYDVGFDDTGR
+332 PFQFEYDVGFDDEGL
-347 ILGADLMLASDCGY
+347 IIGIDLMLASDCGY

-375 HVDNAYFLEHVRIRN
+375 HVDNAYFLEHVRIQN
-390 FPCKTHKVSNTAF
+390 YPCKTHKVSNTAF

-411 MFLIEH
+411 MFVIEH

-431 DVRSVNFYGLTER
+431 DVRTVNFYGLTER
-444 NVTHYG
+444 NETHYG
-450 QPVADNILHD
+450 QPVEDNILHD

-465 EVRADYRARRLA
+465 ERRAGYRARRA
-477 LREQNKTSRIIKR
+477 VLREQNKTSRIIKR
-490 GLALTPVK
+490 GIALTPVK

-537 TKVRQVVAEEL
+537 TKVAQVLAEEL
-548 GIDSAR
+548 GINPAR
-554 IRVSA
+554 IRVST

-581 MAALDAC
+581 MAAKDAC
-588 RTLRHRLSEF
+588 RKLRDRLAEF
-598 AAISWGVSA
+598 AARKWDISPSA
-607 DSIRFRSDGIE
+607 IHFANDGIE
-618 AQNAGTLLRM
+618 ADVNGARERW
-628 SFATLVHNAWFARVS
+628 SFDDLAHKAYMARVS
-643 LSAQGFYKTPKIHW
+643 LSAQGYYKTPKIHW
-657 NRDTFKGSPFY
+657 NRDTFKGRPFF

-698 VGRSLNPALDKGQ
+698 AGSSLNPALDKGQ
-711 IEGAFIQ
+711 VEGAFIQ

-724 GEELKWNGKGVL
+724 GEELVWNGKGVL
-736 TTHAPSTY
+736 ATHAPSTY
-744 KIPTAADIPEIF
+744 KIPTAADVPEEF

-776 VGEPPL
+776 VGEPPF

-788 HQAIRDAVSSVTN
+788 HQAIRDAVSSISD
-801 YRDMAQLAAPAT
+801 YRDSAQLSAPAT
-813 SEAILKAVM
+813 SEAILNAVM
-822 VARC
+822 VAQHAGR

>member
-1 MAKPS
+1 MNAM
-6 KRVCFDDYKNFISNC
+6 VN
-21 WSGLGRDPRSP
+21 
-32 RKIGFPAKAA
+32 PAAL
-42 PTMRMN
+42 M
-48 TILDPTQLKI
+48 I
-58 DVPQHAVFTPSHHES
+58 DATPHAVARSAQHES
-73 AHLHVTGEAVYTDD
+73 AHLHVTGEAIYTDD

-100 YAPAAHATLKSLDLS
+100 YAPAANAVLRSV
-115 DVENAAGVIKVFTA
+115 DVSAVLNAPGVIKVFTA
-129 KDVPGVNNYGG
+129 RDVPGVNNYGG
-140 IVLDDPILVTH
+140 IVQDDPILATD
-151 LIEYHGQPMF
+151 LIEYHGQPVF
-161 MVVAETHLLARKA
+161 MVVAESHLLARKA

-179 YELAILSP
+179 YDLEIRTPILS
-187 ILTIND
+187 ID
-193 ALAAQNYVLPTVT
+193 EALAAKSYVLDPVV
-206 TGRGDADAALAQ
+206 TGRGDADAALAR
-218 SPRRISGTTACG
+218 SPHRLSGKTACG
-230 GQDHFYLEGMVS
+230 GQDHFYLEGMIAMAHPV
-242 LATPLEDGEISVHCS
+242 EDGQIAIHCS

-295 QPALFASLCAMAAV
+295 QPALFASLCAMAAAR
-309 KLGRSVKL
+309 LGQSVKL

-332 PFQFEYDVGFDDTGR
+332 PFQFEFDVGFDDDGR

-375 HVDNAYFLEHVRIRN
+375 HVDNAYYLADVRIRN
-390 FPCKTHKVSNTAF
+390 FPCKTNKVSNTAF

-411 MFLIEH
+411 MFVIEH
-417 VMDEIAHVLGKDPL
+417 VMDEIAHALGRDPL
-431 DVRSVNFYGLTER
+431 DVRQHNLYGVTER

-450 QPVADNILHD
+450 QTVDDNILHN

-465 EVRADYRARRLA
+465 ERRADYRARRAA
-477 LREQNKTSRIIKR
+477 LREHNKTSRIIKR
-490 GLALTPVK
+490 GIALTPVK
-498 FGISFNATHLNQ
+498 FGISFNASHLNQ
-510 AGALVNV
+510 AGALVNI

-523 IVNHGGTEMGQGLF
+523 MVNHGGTEMGQGLF
-537 TKVRQVVAEEL
+537 TKVQQVVAEEL
-548 GIDSAR
+548 GIDLKR

-581 MAALDAC
+581 MAARDAC
-588 RTLRHRLSEF
+588 QTLRLRLAKF
-598 AAISWGVSA
+598 AAEKWEVDAS
-607 DSIRFRSDGIE
+607 SIRFCDDGI
-618 AQNAGTLLRM
+618 ATGTGHDIKRWG
-628 SFATLVHNAWFARVS
+628 FADLVHDAWFARIS

-657 NRDTFKGSPFY
+657 NRDTFKGRPFY

-673 AACAQVAIDTLTG
+673 VACAQVAIDTLTG
-686 EMKVERVDILHD
+686 ELKVERVDILHD
-698 VGRSLNPALDKGQ
+698 VGSSLNPALDIGQ

-724 GEELKWNGKGVL
+724 AEALVWNAKGAL

-744 KIPTAADIPEIF
+744 KIPTAADVPEVF

-782 MLAFAV
+782 MLALAV
-788 HQAIRDAVSSVTN
+788 
-801 YRDMAQLAAPAT
+801 
-813 SEAILKAVM
+813 
-822 VARC
+822 

>member
-1 MAKPS
+1 M
-6 KRVCFDDYKNFISNC
+6 N
-21 WSGLGRDPRSP
+21 
-32 RKIGFPAKAA
+32 A
-42 PTMRMN
+42 P
-48 TILDPTQLKI
+48 LDPIHLKI
-58 DVPQHAVFTPSHHES
+58 DTPQHAVAAPSRHES

-87 IAAPRGT
+87 IAAPRCT
-94 LSAAIG
+94 LCAAIG
-100 YAPAAHATLKSLDLS
+100 YAPAAHATLKSFDLS
-115 DVENAAGVIKVFTA
+115 DVEIAPGVFAVFTA

-140 IVLDDPILVTH
+140 IVLDDPILATD
-151 LIEYHGQPMF
+151 LIAYHGQPVF

-174 AKLAK
+174 AKLAR
-179 YELAILSP
+179 YEIEVKTP
-187 ILTIND
+187 ILTVDD
-193 ALAAQNYVLPTVT
+193 ALVAKSYVLPPVT
-206 TGRGDADAALAQ
+206 TGRGDAAAALER
-218 SPRRISGTTACG
+218 SPHRISGKTACG

-242 LATPLEDGEISVHCS
+242 LATPLEDGEISIHCS

-295 QPALFASLCAMAAV
+295 QPALFASLCAWAAAR
-309 KLGRSVKL
+309 LGRSVKM

-332 PFQFEYDVGFDDTGR
+332 PFQFEYDVGFDDTGC
-347 ILGADLMLASDCGY
+347 IIGADLMLASDCGY

-417 VMDEIAHVLGKDPL
+417 VMDEIANVLGKDPL
-431 DVRSVNFYGLTER
+431 DIRSINFYGLTER

-450 QPVADNILHD
+450 QPVEDNILHD

-465 EVRADYRARRLA
+465 ERRSDYRTRRLA

-517 YSDGSV
+517 YADGSV

-537 TKVRQVVAEEL
+537 TKVRQLVAEEL
-548 GIDSAR
+548 GIDAAR
-554 IRVSA
+554 VRVSA

-581 MAALDAC
+581 MAAKDAC
-588 RTLRHRLSEF
+588 RKLRDRLAEF
-598 AAISWGVSA
+598 AAKKWDVSA
-607 DSIRFRSDGIE
+607 SAIRFANDGIE
-618 AQNAGTLLRM
+618 TESNGTTLRM
-628 SFATLVHNAWFARVS
+628 PFGELVHDAWFARVS

-657 NRDTFKGSPFY
+657 NRDTFKGRPFY

-686 EMKVERVDILHD
+686 EMKVERVDIMHD
-698 VGRSLNPALDKGQ
+698 VGSSLNPALDKGQ
-711 IEGAFIQ
+711 VEGAFIQ

-801 YRDMAQLAAPAT
+801 YRGMAQLAAPAT
-813 SEAILKAVM
+813 SEAILNAVM
-822 VARC
+822 VAQREI

>member
-1 MAKPS
+1 MSSLTITTTAL
-6 KRVCFDDYKNFISNC
+6 V
-21 WSGLGRDPRSP
+21 GAVAPRN
-32 RKIGFPAKAA
+32 GVAA
-42 PTMRMN
+42 P
-48 TILDPTQLKI
+48 PKI
-58 DVPQHAVFTPSHHES
+58 AVEPLPQSGASTRHES
-73 AHLHVTGEAVYTDD
+73 AHLHVTGEALYTDD
-87 IAAPRGT
+87 VNAPRGT
-94 LSAAIG
+94 LCAAIG
-100 YAPAAHATLKSLDLS
+100 YAPAAHASLKSF
-115 DVENAAGVIKVFTA
+115 DVSAVLQATGVIAVLTET
-129 KDVPGVNNYGG
+129 DIPGENNYGG
-140 IVLDDPILVTH
+140 IVHDDPLLVTD
-151 LIEYHGQPMF
+151 LIEYHGQPVF
-161 MVVAETHLLARKA
+161 LVVAETHLLARKA
-174 AKLAK
+174 AR
-179 YELAILSP
+179 LAIYHLDIKTP
-187 ILTIND
+187 ILSID
-193 ALAAQNYVLPTVT
+193 EALAANSYVLPPVI
-206 TGRGDADAALAQ
+206 TGCGDAAAALAR
-218 SPRRISGTTACG
+218 SAHRIKGATACG

-242 LATPLEDGEISVHCS
+242 LATPLEDGELLIQCS

-265 HIVARAMAL
+265 NIVARAMNL
-274 PDAKVRVECR
+274 PDAKVRVLCR

-295 QPALFASLCAMAAV
+295 QPALFAALTAMAALR
-309 KLGRSVKL
+309 LGRSVKL

-347 ILGADLMLASDCGY
+347 IIGADLMLASDCGY

-375 HVDNAYFLEHVRIRN
+375 HVDNAYFLEHVRITN
-390 FPCKTHKVSNTAF
+390 YPCKTHKVSNTAF

-411 MFLIEH
+411 MFLIEQ
-417 VMDEIAHVLGKDPL
+417 VIDEIAHVLGKDPL
-431 DVRSVNFYGLTER
+431 DVRSINFYGITER

-450 QPVADNILHD
+450 QPVQDNILHD
-460 IVPEL
+460 LVPDL
-465 EVRADYRARRLA
+465 VLRADYRARRTA
-477 LREQNKTSRIIKR
+477 LREHNKTSRIIKR

-510 AGALVNV
+510 AGALVNI

-537 TKVRQVVAEEL
+537 TKIRHVVAEEL
-548 GIDSAR
+548 GIDAAR

-588 RTLRHRLSEF
+588 RILRGRLAQF
-598 AAISWGVSA
+598 AAVTWSVSA
-607 DSIRFRSDGIE
+607 NAIRFGNDGIE
-618 AQNAGTLLRM
+618 AERNGSRLHM
-628 SFATLVHNAWFARVS
+628 PFATLVHDAWFARVS

-657 NRDTFKGSPFY
+657 DRDSFKGHPFF

-698 VGRSLNPALDKGQ
+698 VGNSLNPALDTGQ

-718 GMGWLT
+718 GVGWLT
-724 GEELKWNGKGVL
+724 GEELTWSGKGVL
-736 TTHAPSTY
+736 ATHAPSTY
-744 KIPTAADIPEIF
+744 KIPTAADLPDIF

-761 ENSPNR
+761 ENLPNR

-782 MLAFAV
+782 MLALAV
-788 HQAIRDAVSSVTN
+788 HQAIADAVSSITG
-801 YRDMAQLAAPAT
+801 YRDAAKLPAPAT
-813 SEAILKAVM
+813 SEAILNAVM
-822 VARC
+822 VAQKAVEEKQ

>member
-1 MAKPS
+1 MQLS
-6 KRVCFDDYKNFISNC
+6 IDVQHHVV
-21 WSGLGRDPRSP
+21 
-32 RKIGFPAKAA
+32 AA
-42 PTMRMN
+42 PTR
-48 TILDPTQLKI
+48 
-58 DVPQHAVFTPSHHES
+58 HES
-73 AHLHVTGEAVYTDD
+73 AHLHVTGEAIYTDD

-100 YAPAAHATLKSLDLS
+100 YAPVAHATLKSVDLS
-115 DVENAAGVIKVFTA
+115 AVRNAPGVIAVFTA
-129 KDVPGVNNYGG
+129 SDVPGVNNYGG
-140 IVLDDPILVTH
+140 IKLDDPILATD
-151 LIEYHGQPMF
+151 LIEYHGQPVF
-161 MVVAETHLLARKA
+161 MVVAESHLLARKA
-174 AKLAK
+174 ARLAK
-179 YELAILSP
+179 YDLEIRTP
-187 ILTIND
+187 ILTVD
-193 ALAAQNYVLPTVT
+193 QALAAESYVLDPVT
-206 TGRGDADAALAQ
+206 TGRGDAEAAIAR
-218 SPRRISGTTACG
+218 SPRRLKGKTVHG

-242 LATPLEDGEISVHCS
+242 MAHPVEDGQISIQCS

-274 PDAKVRVECR
+274 CDAKVRVECR

-295 QPALFASLCAMAAV
+295 QPALFASLCAIAAS
-309 KLGRSVKL
+309 KLGRSVKM

-332 PFQFEYDVGFDDTGR
+332 PFQFEYDVGFDDDGL
-347 ILGADLMLASDCGY
+347 IIGIDLMLASDCGY

-375 HVDNAYFLEHVRIRN
+375 HVDNAYFLEHVRIQN
-390 FPCKTHKVSNTAF
+390 FACKTHKVSNTAF

-411 MFLIEH
+411 MFVIEH

-431 DVRSVNFYGLTER
+431 DVRSINFYGLTER
-444 NVTHYG
+444 NETHYG
-450 QPVADNILHD
+450 QLVEDNILHD

-465 EVRADYRARRLA
+465 ERRADYRARRTA
-477 LREQNKTSRIIKR
+477 LREQNKSSRIIKR
-490 GLALTPVK
+490 GIALTPVK

-537 TKVRQVVAEEL
+537 TKVAQVVAEEL
-548 GIDSAR
+548 CINPAR
-554 IRVSA
+554 ICVSP

-581 MAALDAC
+581 MAAKDAC
-588 RTLRHRLSEF
+588 RKLRDRLAEF
-598 AAISWGVSA
+598 AARKWDVSLSA
-607 DSIRFRSDGIE
+607 IHFVNDGIE
-618 AQNAGTLLRM
+618 ADVCGVRERW
-628 SFATLVHNAWFARVS
+628 SFDDLAHRAYMARVS
-643 LSAQGFYKTPKIHW
+643 LSAQGFYRTPKIHW
-657 NRDTFKGSPFY
+657 NRDTFKGRPFF

-698 VGRSLNPALDKGQ
+698 AGNSLNPAIDKGQ
-711 IEGAFIQ
+711 VEGAFIQ

-724 GEELKWNGKGVL
+724 GEELVWNDKGVL
-736 TTHAPSTY
+736 ATHAPSTY
-744 KIPTAADIPEIF
+744 KIPTAADAPEEF

-776 VGEPPL
+776 VGEPPF

-788 HQAIRDAVSSVTN
+788 HQAIRDAVSSITD
-801 YRDMAQLAAPAT
+801 YRDSAQLAAPAT
-813 SEAILKAVM
+813 SEAILNAVT
-822 VARC
+822 AAQHADH